1 MKKTALAAAILLAIM
16 IPLYLWWDHPFSPAV
31 LLAELQKLAGD
42 SNRLR
47 EAFLGQGAMAPALF
61 VGLQVL
67 QVVFFPIPGEASG
80 FLGGYLFGTWGGF
93 LYSTIGLTVGSL
105 LAFGFSSLFG
115 RAINK
120 RIATTQLYRRFNH
133 LVARGG
139 FFIPLL
145 LFLIPGFPKD
155 SLSYL
160 LGLSRM
166 PWQAFFLIA
175 LVGRMP
181 GTLVLSL
188 EGAQIYQR
196 NYIMLALLLVLT
208 LVVSVPFYLNRQR
221 LFTWLERLSG
231 HGDGKQAG
239 GKPPGQAAD
248 GRL

>member
-1 MKKTALAAAILLAIM
+1 MIKKTALAASILLAIM

-31 LLAELQKLAGD
+31 LLSDLQNLAGD

-47 EAFLGQGAMAPALF
+47 EAFLAQGVLAPALF

-93 LYSTIGLTVGSL
+93 LYSTIGLTIGSL
-105 LAFGFSSLFG
+105 LAFCFSSLFG
-115 RAINK
+115 KAINK
-120 RIATTQLYRRFNH
+120 KIAHTHLYRRFNH

-166 PWQAFFLIA
+166 PWQAFFFIA

-181 GTLVLSL
+181 GTLALSL
-188 EGAQIYQR
+188 EGAQIYYR
-196 NYIMLALLLVLT
+196 NYIVLALLLVLT
-208 LVVSVPFYLNRQR
+208 MVVSVPFYLNRQR
-221 LFTWLERLSG
+221 IFAWLERLSG
-231 HGDGKQAG
+231 HRPSPQPATDH
-239 GKPPGQAAD
+239 PPGSSHE
-248 GRL
+248 

>member
-1 MKKTALAAAILLAIM
+1 MLKKTVLAASILLAIM

-31 LLAELQKLAGD
+31 LLAKLQNLAGD
-42 SNRLR
+42 SYRLR
-47 EAFLGQGAMAPALF
+47 EAFLAQGALAPVLF

-93 LYSTIGLTVGSL
+93 LYSTIGLTIGSL
-105 LAFGFSSLFG
+105 LAFGFSSFFG

-120 RIATTQLYRRFNH
+120 KIAQTRVYRRFNH
-133 LVARGG
+133 LVAKGG

-166 PWQAFFLIA
+166 PWQAFFIIA
-175 LVGRMP
+175 MVGRMP

-188 EGAQIYQR
+188 EGAQVYQR
-196 NYIMLALLLVLT
+196 NYIMLALLLVVT
-208 LVVSVPFYLNRQR
+208 LVMSVPFYLNRQR
-221 LFTWLERLSG
+221 IFAWLERLSG
-231 HGDGKQAG
+231 HHPSRQPAADH
-239 GKPPGQAAD
+239 PPGSSHE
-248 GRL
+248 